1 MTTIVGIQG
10 DGWAFLACDS
20 RVSSFDTSGLAYQST
35 TLTPGT
41 GKLAPNGKWILG
53 AAGDV
58 RAINL
63 LHHAFVPPAP
73 HPSLRGRRLDQF
85 VTTKFVP
92 ALRECFEEH
101 GYATPD
107 NDDKQHIAEHSS
119 TVIAC
124 VNATI
129 YAIDGDYSWTTDTT
143 GIYAL
148 GTGAA
153 YALGAIHALRTGKDI
168 ATPKQAR
175 SIATKALTIATRLD
189 PHTGPPIQTH
199 TQTTDPK
206 NDKT

>member
-1 MTTIVGIQG
+1 VTTIIGIQG

-20 RVSSFDTSGLAYQST
+20 RVSSFDTTGLAYQST

-41 GKLAPNGKWILG
+41 GKLASNGKWILG

-63 LHHAFVPPAP
+63 LHHAFSPPTP
-73 HPSLRGRRLDQF
+73 HPGLRGRKLDQF
-85 VTTKFVP
+85 LTTKFIP
-92 ALRECFEEH
+92 ALRDCFEEH

-107 NDDKQHIAEHSS
+107 NDEKQHIAEMSS
-119 TVIAC
+119 TVIAA

-129 YAIDGDYSWTTDTT
+129 YAVDGDYSWTTDTT
-143 GIYAL
+143 GVYAL

-153 YALGAIHALRTGKDI
+153 YALGAIHALRGNDGINTLR
-168 ATPKQAR
+168 QAK
-175 SIATKALTIATRLD
+175 SIATKALTIAARLD

-199 TQTTDPK
+199 TQTTDAR